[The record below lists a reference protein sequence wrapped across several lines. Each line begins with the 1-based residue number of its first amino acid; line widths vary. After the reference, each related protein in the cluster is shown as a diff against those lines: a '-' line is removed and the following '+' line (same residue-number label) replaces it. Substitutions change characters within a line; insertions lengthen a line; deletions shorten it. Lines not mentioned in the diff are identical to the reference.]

1 MSFIKQILIIFFY
14 SFTVDSDLHLLI
26 DPVSFTSAKPMSEPV
41 FDLVWSGAR
50 TNYGVKEGKVA
61 FEVRI
66 SEETALSSHFKDEPY
81 VRGLRCGFSTT
92 DSNLLVG
99 ESTASFAFCENGK
112 KATNGEFVE
121 FGKPFGLDD
130 VIGCY
135 LDLDSSPCNI
145 QYTLNGENLGSAFEF
160 EKSEV
165 LGEGEEEKALFPHVL
180 TKGYEFQVNF
190 ADNENLLGNV
200 VPPKREKKV
209 KAVEAPVEKKEESED
224 QKTNGNEESEKKE
237 TEPDTTTDGDEE
249 MKAGNEESQEKEQKE
264 EPEVS
269 NEEKEEE
276 KKEEEDQNESAPPAE
291 EVVEEEEEPSKPREP
306 VFLLPEFQLIGLVD
320 ENKLISGPQ
329 RCESRKDCE
338 VYLLVG
344 LPGSGKTYWTNNHI
358 KENGEKRYNVIGPD
372 SLIAKMAV
380 SLSTSN
386 IITILFLCVNVIR
399 LGFS

>member
-1 MSFIKQILIIFFY
+1 MN
-14 SFTVDSDLHLLI
+14 
-26 DPVSFTSAKPMSEPV
+26 EPV

-50 TNYGVKEGKVA
+50 TNYGVKEGKVC

-66 SEETALSSHFKDEPY
+66 SEEVSLSSHFKDEPY

-99 ESTASFAFCENGK
+99 ESKASFALCENGK

-145 QYTLNGENLGSAFEF
+145 QFTLNGEDLGTAFEF

-165 LGEGEEEKALFPHVL
+165 LGEGDEEKALFPHVL

-200 VPPKREKKV
+200 VPPKREKKE
-209 KAVEAPVEKKEESED
+209 KKIEAQPVVEKKEESEE
-224 QKTNGNEESEKKE
+224 QKTNGNEEEGDKKE
-237 TEPDTTTDGDEE
+237 NEDATVPDQDQE
-249 MKAGNEESQEKEQKE
+249 MKGEDS
-264 EPEVS
+264 
-269 NEEKEEE
+269 EE
-276 KKEEEDQNESAPPAE
+276 KKEEPKSEEPEEEEKESKVE
-291 EVVEEEEEPSKPREP
+291 EVEEKTEEIVEEEEEEEEEPKPRET
-306 VFLLPEFQLIGLVD
+306 VFLLPEYQLIGLID
-320 ENKLISGPQ
+320 ESKLISGPQ
-329 RCESRKDCE
+329 RCESRKECE

-344 LPGSGKTYWTNNHI
+344 LPGSGKTNWTINHV
-358 KENGEKRYNVIGPD
+358 KENPDKRYNIIGPD
-372 SLIAKMAV
+372 SLMAKMTV
-380 SLSTSN
+380 SF
-386 IITILFLCVNVIR
+386 FLLHFEEIYSLTHINVI
-399 LGFS
+399 LS